1 MEVINCT
8 YEFTVEVSDIITAE
22 SADEA
27 MDLAIERHSD
37 EFPPQAGFSSSA
49 DKYGESKCGTQWK
62 VLVKVFWEEAA
73 DLKIY
78 PSEDPQTVAQMYA
91 NDLGAELVTF
101 EMTRC

>member
-27 MDLAIERHSD
+27 TDLAIERHSD
-37 EFPPQAGFSSSA
+37 EFPPQAGFSSSVEE
-49 DKYGESKCGTQWK
+49 YGESKCGTQWK
-62 VLVKVFWEEAA
+62 VLVKIFWEESSNI
-73 DLKIY
+73 KIY
-78 PSEDPQTVAQMYA
+78 PRENPQTVAQQYA
-91 NDLGAELVTF
+91 DYLGAELVTF